1 MKKHEIGWVWMVV
14 LALCLTAC
22 GDKQAAVE
30 GKLVDGNGTPVA
42 GMKII
47 ASQVRPVKGYNGQL
61 ETITKADGSFRLT
74 GLFPAS
80 LYTLRP
86 WSETSTANASITI
99 DSAPPGQTSVLPKP
113 MTIRFTVL
121 ADGVIYDAITDLDW
135 LVGPNR
141 DTTFDQAQK
150 WVASLG
156 TTAGGGW
163 GMPSQDELALLYQQ
177 GVGERNIDPLFKTTG
192 WWVWAG
198 WWAWTGAF
206 DPASSWRFGFS
217 FSRGQ
222 ENWNSRDNSRDGR
235 VFAVR
240 SHLKQ

>member
-1 MKKHEIGWVWMVV
+1 MKKRGMEWVWMMV

-30 GKLVDGNGTPVA
+30 GKLVDGKGTPIA
-42 GMKII
+42 GMKIV
-47 ASQVRPVKGYNGQL
+47 AEPVLPVKGHDQL
-61 ETITKADGSFRLT
+61 ETITKTDGSFRLT

-80 LYTLRP
+80 TYKLRP
-86 WSETSTANASITI
+86 WSATSAAITAITI
-99 DSAPPGQTSVLPKP
+99 ESAIPGQTSVLPKP
-113 MTIRFTVL
+113 MTIRFTAL
-121 ADGVIYDAITDLDW
+121 ADGVIYDAQTDLDW
-135 LVGPNR
+135 IAGVDR

-156 TTAGGGW
+156 TTGGGGW

-177 GVGERNIDPLFKTTG
+177 GLGERNIDPLFKTTG

-198 WWAWTGAF
+198 WWAWTGEF
-206 DPASSWRFGFS
+206 DPASSRRFGFS
-217 FSRGQ
+217 FYKGQ
-222 ENWNSRDNSRDGR
+222 ENWNSKDHSRDGR

-240 SHLKQ
+240 LHLKQ

>member
-1 MKKHEIGWVWMVV
+1 MKKRGMEWVWMVV

-22 GDKQAAVE
+22 GDKLSAVE

-42 GMKII
+42 GIKII
-47 ASQVRPVKGYNGQL
+47 ASKVPPVNGHDQL

-80 LYTLRP
+80 IYKLRY
-86 WSETSTANASITI
+86 WAITSTANAPITI
-99 DSAPPGQTSVLPKP
+99 ESAPPGQTSVLPKL
-113 MTIRFTVL
+113 MTIRFTAL
-121 ADGVIYDAITDLDW
+121 ADGVIYDAQTDLDW
-135 LVGPNR
+135 LVGANR

-198 WWAWTGAF
+198 WWAWTGEF
-206 DPASSWRFGFS
+206 DPTSSWRFGFS
-217 FSRGQ
+217 FSSGQ
-222 ENWNSRDNSRDGR
+222 ENWNSREYLRDGR